1 VGDVTGDEKV
11 NLYDAIQICRYIMET
26 ADFTDDEIE
35 AADYNGDGTV
45 NLYDVI
51 EIARYMMA

>member
-1 VGDVTGDEKV
+1 VTGDEKV